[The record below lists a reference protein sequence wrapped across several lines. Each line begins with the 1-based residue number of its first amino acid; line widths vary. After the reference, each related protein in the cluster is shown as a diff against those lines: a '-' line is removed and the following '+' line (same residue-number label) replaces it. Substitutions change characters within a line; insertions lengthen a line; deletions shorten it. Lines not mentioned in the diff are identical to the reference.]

1 MMKNLQLLLVFFF
14 LHASMFAQVDS
25 IAFVDAKWKIQK
37 IAKGI
42 ILKQFSFK
50 GNVFRSNQTVSILEI
65 QQKRST
71 VFSFGHEEK
80 LLRNTS
86 DFGIKSAAV
95 AAINGTFF
103 DTKNGGSVDYLKV
116 NNKIINQSQFP
127 NNKRAFHQKAAIVIM
142 RNKVHIK
149 KWDETANW
157 ENNLPDS
164 DVMVSG
170 PLLLFENQ
178 PQYLDTT
185 AFNKNRHPRS
195 IVAYSK
201 KAKIFLITVDG
212 RDKNAQGMSLFEVQ
226 KMLQWLDVYSGI
238 NLDGGGSTT
247 LWVKNQP
254 ENGIVNY
261 PCDNKIWDKAG
272 ERKVAN
278 VLMVFRK

>member
-42 ILKQFSFK
+42 ILKQFSFE

-71 VFSFGHEEK
+71 RFSFGYEEK

-178 PQYLDTT
+178 FQNLDTI

>member
-42 ILKQFSFK
+42 ILKQFSFE

-71 VFSFGHEEK
+71 GFSFGYEEK

-86 DFGIKSAAV
+86 DFGIKASAV
-95 AAINGTFF
+95 AAINGNFF

-149 KWDETANW
+149 KWDETASW

-178 PQYLDTT
+178 LQNLDTI

>member
-1 MMKNLQLLLVFFF
+1 MMNNLQLLLVFFF

-42 ILKQFSFK
+42 ILKQFSFE

-71 VFSFGHEEK
+71 GFSFGYEEK

-86 DFGIKSAAV
+86 DFGIKASAV
-95 AAINGTFF
+95 AAINGNFF

-149 KWDETANW
+149 KWDETASW

-178 PQYLDTT
+178 LQNLDTI

-226 KMLQWLDVYSGI
+226 KMLQWLNVYSGI

>member
-42 ILKQFSFK
+42 ILKQFSFE
-50 GNVFRSNQTVSILEI
+50 GNVFQSNQTVSILEI
-65 QQKRST
+65 QQKRRT
-71 VFSFGHEEK
+71 GFSFGYEEK